1 MKKLLTTIAVLA
13 ALVTAGAAKEV
24 MVKGSDTMLNLVQN
38 LAEAFCAANPDVTV
52 SVTGGGSGVG
62 ISAVVNKQTDIG
74 DASRAIASKEISSAR
89 ANGVNPTEYA
99 IAIDG
104 VCIIVNAS
112 NSVEKLTIEQLGQLY
127 QGKIANWSSVGGPNK
142 KVSLYGRQP
151 SSGTF
156 VYVRDEAVKGE
167 YSASMRQMNGNAQI
181 VEGVKA
187 DEGAVGYV
195 GVGYAH
201 EEGIKVLTL
210 SKDGTLAQRSPGDH
224 FYSPLDKEA
233 VDSGKY
239 PLARPLFQ
247 YTNGKAKG
255 DAKAFIE
262 FELGSDGQKVVSDQ
276 GFYPLTQGY
285 QDRNNANLK

>member
-1 MKKLLTTIAVLA
+1 
-13 ALVTAGAAKEV
+13 

-38 LAEAFCAANPDVTV
+38 LAEAFSSANPDVTV

-74 DASRAIASKEISSAR
+74 DASRAIASKEISGAR

-104 VCIIVNAS
+104 VCIIVHAANT
-112 NSVEKLTIEQLGQLY
+112 VEKLTVEQLSQLY
-127 QGKIANWSSVGGPNK
+127 QGKITNWSSVGGPNK

-151 SSGTF
+151 NSGTF

-167 YSASMRQMNGNAQI
+167 YAASMRQMNGNAQI
-181 VEGVKA
+181 VEAVKA
-187 DEGAVGYV
+187 DEGAIGYV
-195 GVGYAH
+195 GVGYAR
-201 EEGIKVLTL
+201 EAGIKVLSL
-210 SKDGTLAQRSPGDH
+210 SKDGTS
-224 FYSPLDKEA
+224 FYSPLDKDA

-255 DAKAFIE
+255 DAKTFIQ
-262 FELGSDGQKVVSDQ
+262 FELGPDGQKVVSDQ

-285 QDRNNANLK
+285 QDRNNANLQ

>member
-1 MKKLLTTIAVLA
+1 MKKLLTAIAVLA
-13 ALVTAGAAKEV
+13 ALVTAGIAKEV

-38 LAEAFCAANPDVTV
+38 LAEAFSSAQADVTV

-112 NSVEKLTIEQLGQLY
+112 NTVEKLTIQQLGQIY
-127 QGKIANWSSVGGPNK
+127 QGKIANWSAVGGPNK

-187 DEGAVGYV
+187 DEGGIGYV

-201 EEGIKVLTL
+201 EEGIKVLSL
-210 SKDGTLAQRSPGDH
+210 SRNGTD

-233 VDSGKY
+233 VDAGTY

-262 FELGSDGQKVVSDQ
+262 FELGPDGQKVVSEQ

-285 QDRNNANLK
+285 QDRNNANLQ

>member
-1 MKKLLTTIAVLA
+1 MKKLLTAVSVLA
-13 ALVTAGAAKEV
+13 ALVTAGIAKEV

-38 LAEAFCAANPDVTV
+38 LAEAFSVAQADVTV

-127 QGKIANWSSVGGPNK
+127 QGKIANWSALGGPNK

-181 VEGVKA
+181 VEGVKG
-187 DEGAVGYV
+187 DEGGIGYV

-201 EEGIKVLTL
+201 GEGIKVLSL
-210 SKDGTLAQRSPGDH
+210 SKNGTDY
-224 FYSPLDKEA
+224 YSPLDKEA

-262 FELGSDGQKVVSDQ
+262 FEVGPDGQKIVGDQ

-285 QDRNNANLK
+285 QDRNNANLQ

>member
-1 MKKLLTTIAVLA
+1 MKKLRAAVSVLA
-13 ALVTAGAAKEV
+13 ALVTAGMAREV

-38 LAEAFCAANPDVTV
+38 LAEAFSAAQADVTV

-74 DASRAIASKEISSAR
+74 DASRSIASKEISTAR

-104 VCIIVNAS
+104 VCIITHAS
-112 NSVEKLTIEQLGQLY
+112 NTVEKLTVEQLGQLY
-127 QGKIANWSSVGGPNK
+127 QGKIANWSAVGGPNK

-181 VEGVKA
+181 VEAVKA
-187 DEGAVGYV
+187 DEGGLGYV
-195 GVGYAH
+195 GVGYAR
-201 EEGIKVLTL
+201 EAGIKVLSL
-210 SKDGTLAQRSPGDH
+210 SKNGTDY
-224 FYSPLDKEA
+224 YSPLDKEA

-262 FELGSDGQKVVSDQ
+262 FEVGPDGQKVVSEQ

-285 QDRNNANLK
+285 IDRNNANLQ

>member
-1 MKKLLTTIAVLA
+1 MKRLLTIVAIA
-13 ALVTAGAAKEV
+13 ALVTTMAAREV

-38 LAEAFCAANPDVTV
+38 LAEAFSTASSDITV

-62 ISAVVNKQTDIG
+62 ISAIMSNETDIAN
-74 DASRAIASKEISSAR
+74 ASRAIKSKEISTAR
-89 ANGVNPTEYA
+89 ANGVNPVEYA

-127 QGKIANWSSVGGPNK
+127 QGKVANWSAVGGPNK

-167 YSASMRQMNGNAQI
+167 YSGSMRQMNGNAQI
-181 VEGVKA
+181 VEAVKA

-195 GVGYAH
+195 GVGYAR
-201 EEGIKVLTL
+201 EAGIKVVTL
-210 SKDGTLAQRSPGDH
+210 SRDGSSY
-224 FYSPLDKEA
+224 YSPLDKAA
-233 VDSGKY
+233 VDAGNY

-255 DAKAFIE
+255 DAKTFIE
-262 FELGSDGQKVVSDQ
+262 FELGPDGQKIVSDQ

-285 QDRNNANLK
+285 QDRNSANLQ

>member
-1 MKKLLTTIAVLA
+1 MKKLLTAIAVMATLVA
-13 ALVTAGAAKEV
+13 AGVAKEV

-38 LAEAFCAANPDVTV
+38 LAEAFSTANPDVTV

-62 ISAVVNKQTDIG
+62 VSAVVNKQTDIG
-74 DASRAIASKEISSAR
+74 NASRSIASKEISGAR
-89 ANGVNPTEYA
+89 ANGVNPVEYV

-112 NSVEKLTIEQLGQLY
+112 NSVEKLTMEQLGQLY
-127 QGKIANWSSVGGPNK
+127 SGKITNWSQVGGPNK

-156 VYVRDEAVKGE
+156 VYVRDEAVKAE
-167 YSASMRQMNGNAQI
+167 YAASMRQMNGNAQI
-181 VEGVKA
+181 VEAVKG
-187 DEGAVGYV
+187 DEAAVGYV
-195 GVGYAH
+195 GVGYAR
-201 EEGIKVLTL
+201 EQGVKVVSL
-210 SKDGTLAQRSPGDH
+210 SKDGTNY
-224 FYSPLDKEA
+224 YSPLDKEA

-262 FELGSDGQKVVSDQ
+262 FEVGPDGQKIVSDQ

-285 QDRNNANLK
+285 QDRNNANLQ

>member
-1 MKKLLTTIAVLA
+1 MKKLLTTIVVLA
-13 ALVTAGAAKEV
+13 ALVTAVAAREV

-38 LAEAFCAANPDVTV
+38 LAEAFASANPDVTV

-62 ISAVVNKQTDIG
+62 ISAVVNRQTDIG
-74 DASRAIASKEISSAR
+74 DASRAIASKEISGAR

-112 NSVEKLTIEQLGQLY
+112 NSVEKLTVEQLGQLY
-127 QGKIANWSSVGGPNK
+127 QGKIANWSTVGGPNK

-156 VYVRDEAVKGE
+156 VYVRDEAVKAE
-167 YSASMRQMNGNAQI
+167 YAASMRQMNGNAQI
-181 VEGVKA
+181 VEAVKT
-187 DEGAVGYV
+187 DEGGVGYV
-195 GVGYAH
+195 GVGYAR
-201 EEGIKVLTL
+201 EEGIKVLSL
-210 SKDGTLAQRSPGDH
+210 SKDGAKY
-224 FYSPLDKEA
+224 YSPLDKAA
-233 VDSGKY
+233 VDAGTY

-247 YTNGKAKG
+247 YTNGKANG

-262 FELGSDGQKVVSDQ
+262 FEVGPDGQKIVSDQ

>member
-13 ALVTAGAAKEV
+13 ALVTAGAAREV

-38 LAEAFCAANPDVTV
+38 LAEAFSNANPDATV

-62 ISAVVNKQTDIG
+62 ISAVVNKQTEIG
-74 DASRAIASKEISSAR
+74 NASRAIASKEISSAR
-89 ANGVNPTEYA
+89 ANGVNPVEYA

-104 VCIIVNAS
+104 VCVIVNAS
-112 NSVEKLTIEQLGQLY
+112 NTVEKLTIEQLGQLY
-127 QGKIANWSSVGGPNK
+127 QGKITNWSAVGGPNK

-156 VYVRDEAVKGE
+156 VYFRDEAVKAE
-167 YSASMRQMNGNAQI
+167 YAASMRQMNGNAQI
-181 VEGVKA
+181 VEGVRA
-187 DEGAVGYV
+187 DEGAIGYV
-195 GVGYAH
+195 GVGYAR
-201 EEGIKVLTL
+201 EQGIKVLNL
-210 SKDGTLAQRSPGDH
+210 SKNGTDY
-224 FYSPLDKEA
+224 YSPMDKEA

-255 DAKAFIE
+255 DAKTFIQ
-262 FELGSDGQKVVSDQ
+262 FELSPDGQKIVSDQ

-285 QDRNNANLK
+285 QDRNNANLQ

>member
-1 MKKLLTTIAVLA
+1 MNMKKLVTIATIATLA
-13 ALVTAGAAKEV
+13 LSSALVAREL
-24 MVKGSDTMLNLVQN
+24 MVKGSDTLLNLVQN
-38 LAEAFCAANPDVTV
+38 LAEAFSTAQPDVTV

-62 ISAVVNKQTDIG
+62 ISAIISNETDIA
-74 DASRAIASKEISSAR
+74 DASRSIKSKEIATAR
-89 ANGVNPTEYA
+89 ANGVNPTEYV

-112 NSVEKLTIEQLGQLY
+112 NSIEKLTIDQFSQLY
-127 QGKIANWSSVGGPNK
+127 QGKISNWSQVGGPNK

-181 VEGVKA
+181 VEAVKG
-187 DEGAVGYV
+187 DEGGIGYV
-195 GVGYAH
+195 GVGYARVD
-201 EEGIKVLTL
+201 GIKVLKM
-210 SKDGTLAQRSPGDH
+210 SNDGANY
-224 FYSPLDKEA
+224 YSPLDKSSIDA
-233 VDSGKY
+233 GTY

-255 DAKAFIE
+255 DAKSFIQ
-262 FELGSDGQKVVSDQ
+262 FEISAAGQKIVEEQ
-276 GFYPLTQGY
+276 GFFPVTQGY
-285 QDRNNANLK
+285 LDNNNAKLQ

>member
-13 ALVTAGAAKEV
+13 ALVATGAAREV

-38 LAEAFCAANPDVTV
+38 LAEAFSSTNPDVTV

-74 DASRAIASKEISSAR
+74 DASRAIASKEISGAR
-89 ANGVNPTEYA
+89 ANGVNPVEYA

-112 NSVEKLTIEQLGQLY
+112 NTVEKLTIEQLGQIY
-127 QGKIANWSSVGGPNK
+127 QGKIANWNSVGGPNK

-156 VYVRDEAVKGE
+156 VYVRDEAVKAE
-167 YSASMRQMNGNAQI
+167 YAASMRQMNGNAQI
-181 VEGVKA
+181 VEGVRA
-187 DEGAVGYV
+187 DEGAIGYV
-195 GVGYAH
+195 GVGYAR
-201 EEGIKVLTL
+201 EAGIKVLDL
-210 SKDGTLAQRSPGDH
+210 SKDGTK

-255 DAKAFIE
+255 DARTFIE
-262 FELGSDGQKVVSDQ
+262 FELGPDGQKIVSDQ

-285 QDRNNANLK
+285 QDRNNANLH

>member
-1 MKKLLTTIAVLA
+1 MKKLLTAVAVLA
-13 ALVTAGAAKEV
+13 ALVTAGAAREV

-38 LAEAFCAANPDVTV
+38 LAEAFAAANPDVTV

-187 DEGAVGYV
+187 DEGGVGYV

-210 SKDGTLAQRSPGDH
+210 SKDGAN

-255 DAKAFIE
+255 DAKTFIQY
-262 FELGSDGQKVVSDQ
+262 ELSPDGQKVVSDQ

-285 QDRNNANLK
+285 QDRNNANLQ

>member
-1 MKKLLTTIAVLA
+1 MKKLLAAVSVLA
-13 ALVTAGAAKEV
+13 ALVTAGIAREV

-38 LAEAFCAANPDVTV
+38 LAEAFSVAQADVTV

-74 DASRAIASKEISSAR
+74 DASRSIASKEISTAR

-104 VCIIVNAS
+104 VCIIVHAS
-112 NSVEKLTIEQLGQLY
+112 NTVEKLTVEQLGQLY
-127 QGKIANWSSVGGPNK
+127 QGKIANWNAVGGPNK

-181 VEGVKA
+181 VEAVKA
-187 DEGAVGYV
+187 DEGGLGYV
-195 GVGYAH
+195 GVGYAR
-201 EEGIKVLTL
+201 EAGIKVLSL
-210 SKDGTLAQRSPGDH
+210 SKNGTDY
-224 FYSPLDKEA
+224 YSPLDKEA

-262 FELGSDGQKVVSDQ
+262 FEVGPDGQKVVSEQ

-285 QDRNNANLK
+285 IDRNNANLQ

>member
-1 MKKLLTTIAVLA
+1 MKKLLAAVAVLA
-13 ALVTAGAAKEV
+13 ALVTAGIAKEV

-38 LAEAFCAANPDVTV
+38 LAEAFSAAQADVTV

-74 DASRAIASKEISSAR
+74 DASRPIASKEISSAR

-104 VCIIVNAS
+104 VCIIVHSS
-112 NSVEKLTIEQLGQLY
+112 NTVEKLTVEQLGQLY
-127 QGKIANWSSVGGPNK
+127 QGKIANWSALGGPNK

-181 VEGVKA
+181 VEAVKA
-187 DEGAVGYV
+187 DEGGLGYV
-195 GVGYAH
+195 GVGYAR
-201 EEGIKVLTL
+201 EQGIKVLSL
-210 SKDGTLAQRSPGDH
+210 SKNGTDY
-224 FYSPLDKEA
+224 YSPLDQKA
-233 VDSGKY
+233 VDAGTY

-255 DAKAFIE
+255 DAKTFIQ
-262 FELGSDGQKVVSDQ
+262 FELSPDGQKIVSDQ

-285 QDRNNANLK
+285 QDRNNANLQ

>member
-13 ALVTAGAAKEV
+13 ALVAAGAAKEV

-38 LAEAFCAANPDVTV
+38 LAEAFSTANPDITV

-62 ISAVVNKQTDIG
+62 ISAVVNKQTDVG
-74 DASRAIASKEISSAR
+74 DASRAITSKEISGAR
-89 ANGVNPTEYA
+89 ANGVNPVEYA

-127 QGKIANWSSVGGPNK
+127 QGKIANWSAVGGPNQN
-142 KVSLYGRQP
+142 VSLYGRQP
-151 SSGTF
+151 NSGTF
-156 VYVRDEAVKGE
+156 VYVRDEAVKAD
-167 YSASMRQMNGNAQI
+167 YAASMRQMNGNAQI
-181 VEGVKA
+181 VEAVKG
-187 DEGAVGYV
+187 DEGAIGYV
-195 GVGYAH
+195 GVGYAR
-201 EEGIKVLTL
+201 EQGVKVLQL
-210 SKDGTLAQRSPGDH
+210 SKDGTNY
-224 FYSPLDKEA
+224 YSPLDEKA
-233 VDSGKY
+233 ISTNIY

-262 FELGSDGQKVVSDQ
+262 FEVGPEGQKIVADQ

-285 QDRNNANLK
+285 KDKNAANLQ

>member
-1 MKKLLTTIAVLA
+1 
-13 ALVTAGAAKEV
+13 
-24 MVKGSDTMLNLVQN
+24 MLNLVQN
-38 LAEAFCAANPDVTV
+38 LAEAFSAANPDVTV

-74 DASRAIASKEISSAR
+74 DASRPIASKEISSAR
-89 ANGVNPTEYA
+89 ANGVNPVEYA

-104 VCIIVNAS
+104 VCIIANAA
-112 NSVEKLTIEQLGQLY
+112 NPVEKLTIQQLGQIY
-127 QGKIANWSSVGGPNK
+127 QGKIANWSAVGGPNK

-156 VYVRDEAVKGE
+156 VYVRDEAVKAE
-167 YSASMRQMNGNAQI
+167 YAASMRQMNGNAQI
-181 VEGVKA
+181 VEGVRA
-187 DEGAVGYV
+187 DEGAIGYV

-201 EEGIKVLTL
+201 EQGIKVLTL
-210 SKDGTLAQRSPGDH
+210 SKNGTD

-255 DAKAFIE
+255 DAKTFIE
-262 FELGSDGQKVVSDQ
+262 FELSADGQKIASDQ
-276 GFYPLTQGY
+276 GFYPVTEGY
-285 QDRNNANLK
+285 QARNTTNLQ

>member
-1 MKKLLTTIAVLA
+1 MKKLITLA
-13 ALVTAGAAKEV
+13 AIAALALGTTLVAREL
-24 MVKGSDTMLNLVQN
+24 MVKGSDTLLNLVQN
-38 LAEAFCAANPDVTV
+38 LAEAFSAAQPDVTV

-62 ISAVVNKQTDIG
+62 INAIMSSETDIA
-74 DASRAIASKEISSAR
+74 DASRSIKSKEITTAR
-89 ANGVNPTEYA
+89 SNGVNPTEYV

-112 NSVEKLTIEQLGQLY
+112 NSIDKLTIEQLSQLY
-127 QGKIANWSSVGGPNK
+127 QGKIANWSAVGGPNK

-187 DEGAVGYV
+187 DEGGIGYV
-195 GVGYAH
+195 GVGYAR
-201 EEGIKVLTL
+201 EQGIKVLTL
-210 SKDGTLAQRSPGDH
+210 SKDGTNY
-224 FYSPLDKEA
+224 YSPLDKSS
-233 VDSGKY
+233 VDAGTY

-247 YTNGKAKG
+247 YTNGNAKG

-262 FELGSDGQKVVSDQ
+262 FELSADGQKIVADQ
-276 GFYPLTQGY
+276 GFYPVTEGFQAKNEAKLQ
-285 QDRNNANLK
+285 

>member
-1 MKKLLTTIAVLA
+1 
-13 ALVTAGAAKEV
+13 

-38 LAEAFCAANPDVTV
+38 LAEAFSTANADVTV

-89 ANGVNPTEYA
+89 ANGVNPVEYA

-104 VCIIVNAS
+104 VCIIVHAS

-127 QGKIANWSSVGGPNK
+127 QGKIANWSAVGGPNK

-156 VYVRDEAVKGE
+156 VYVRDEAVKAE
-167 YSASMRQMNGNAQI
+167 YAASMRQMNGNAQI
-181 VEGVKA
+181 VEAVKA
-187 DEGAVGYV
+187 DEGGIGYV
-195 GVGYAH
+195 GVGYAR
-201 EEGIKVLTL
+201 EAGVKVLQL
-210 SKDGTLAQRSPGDH
+210 SRDGTNY
-224 FYSPLDKEA
+224 YSPLDEKA
-233 VDSGKY
+233 ITTNTY

-247 YTNGKAKG
+247 YTNGKARG
-255 DAKAFIE
+255 DAKTFIQ
-262 FELGSDGQKVVSDQ
+262 FELGPDGQKVVSEQ

-285 QDRNNANLK
+285 QDRNSANLK